1 MGEKKGLSQ
10 TPLWA
15 LSEEEMA
22 AAGWTGTQGED
33 LNGQPAERSSVLQEG
48 FGVLPSVLVT
58 WVPEG
63 VVELCCEN
71 DLAGRRNQRGGFG
84 RAYSA
89 ACFPN
94 DTFGHNR
101 SSDCFPIGF
110 SVQNAQLMAGSNC
123 VIISR

>member
-48 FGVLPSVLVT
+48 FGVLPSVWDPMRDDMPDET
-58 WVPEG
+58 ASGGKEKPARRKKEEAEKMG
-63 VVELCCEN
+63 VWLKVLP
-71 DLAGRRNQRGGFG
+71 
-84 RAYSA
+84 
-89 ACFPN
+89 FPA
-94 DTFGHNR
+94 FLFCIR
-101 SSDCFPIGF
+101 
-110 SVQNAQLMAGSNC
+110 
-123 VIISR
+123 

>member
-48 FGVLPSVLVT
+48 FGVLPSV
-58 WVPEG
+58 
-63 VVELCCEN
+63 
-71 DLAGRRNQRGGFG
+71 
-84 RAYSA
+84 
-89 ACFPN
+89 
-94 DTFGHNR
+94 
-101 SSDCFPIGF
+101 
-110 SVQNAQLMAGSNC
+110 
-123 VIISR
+123 